1 MKTKYIVIGGVAAGM
16 SAASR
21 IKKLDK
27 DSEVLVLE
35 QGDFISY
42 SACSMP
48 YFISNSSVSYSDL
61 IVLTPER
68 AKNSRGIEVKT
79 GKRVVKISPT
89 QKNILY
95 VDTSSG
101 KEWKEEYDRLVI
113 ATGASAV
120 LPPIEGVDNKNVF
133 LLRKLSDGI
142 KLKQFLNNEN
152 VNNVAIIGGGLV
164 GLEMCESFHSLGKNV
179 TLIEAEQSLLK
190 NYNKRIVEVVNNK
203 LTEKG
208 ISVLTGKA
216 VSKITSTNIMIE
228 NEKIPAHVVLCA
240 TGIKPNSAIAKEA
253 GIETGVKD
261 AIAVDRR
268 METSVSGIYAAGDCA
283 ESLNLIVNK
292 KTYVP
297 LGTVANKQGRVAGI
311 NAAKG
316 YAVFKGILGSMEFKL
331 FDLEIARTG
340 LSAVDA
346 EMYGFDVVEV
356 GITAPSTAHGYPQ
369 RTSIEV
375 VMTAEKRTGKLLGA
389 QMVGKIGVAQ
399 RINTVA
405 TAIYNEMSVD
415 DFSMLDFAYAPPFS
429 PVWDPLLVAA
439 NVLKGKL

>member
-101 KEWKEEYDRLVI
+101 KEGKEEYDRLVI

-152 VNNVAIIGGGLV
+152 VNNVAVIGGGLV